1 MLYLNH
7 KREKE
12 IIKMFELVYYYEG
25 GDEREVI
32 GVFNTM
38 EEVKERVEND
48 GWNGYCIDWSEEGYE
63 INEL

>member
-1 MLYLNH
+1 
-7 KREKE
+7 
-12 IIKMFELVYYYEG
+12 MFELVYYYEG